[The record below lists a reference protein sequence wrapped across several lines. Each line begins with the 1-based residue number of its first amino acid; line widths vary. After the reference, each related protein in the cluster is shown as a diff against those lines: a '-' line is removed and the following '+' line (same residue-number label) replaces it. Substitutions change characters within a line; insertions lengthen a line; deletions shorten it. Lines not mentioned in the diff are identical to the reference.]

1 MSLLFLIFGE
11 NCCENLLKH
20 LSLLSCQRWVDSM
33 SKIPRA
39 GLLMELWLL
48 KQGSVSFKIAKKR
61 GVRELDVSH
70 SIQLRESAPFGGWQ
84 CGQ

>member
-1 MSLLFLIFGE
+1 
-11 NCCENLLKH
+11 
-20 LSLLSCQRWVDSM
+20 M

-39 GLLMELWLL
+39 GLLMKLWLL

-70 SIQLRESAPFGGWQ
+70 SIQLRKSAAGTERKKMEMPVFWAQ
-84 CGQ
+84 LTSPLIAFDYLCV